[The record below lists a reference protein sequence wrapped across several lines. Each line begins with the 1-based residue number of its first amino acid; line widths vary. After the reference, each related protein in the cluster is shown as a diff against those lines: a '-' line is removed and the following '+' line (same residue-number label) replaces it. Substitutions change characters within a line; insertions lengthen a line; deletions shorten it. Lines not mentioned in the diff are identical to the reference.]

1 MFFWS
6 HKPSD
11 THVVLSDD
19 EEMSLVAKLS
29 NQNLEEY
36 MHYDMYKETR
46 KKYEKKIF
54 EFLEESLK
62 SDYEAFSKKY
72 VFRSLYG
79 DDVHELFQGYLRRY
93 GALIR
98 LATLGTYTK
107 SKRTHLIEF
116 AGDEDDELYYV
127 SWMYK
132 KPLFLGYGYDQYI
145 SFPAKSVEKM
155 VGRVTN
161 FTVMTDKFQLN
172 FNKDCVRLTV
182 Q

>member
-6 HKPSD
+6 HKRTD

-19 EEMSLVAKLS
+19 EEMSLVAELC
-29 NQNLEEY
+29 NRDPVEY
-36 MHYDMYKETR
+36 LRYDHDKETR

-54 EFLEESLK
+54 EFLEQSLK

-79 DDVHELFQGYLRRY
+79 DDVHEFFQGYLRKY
-93 GALIR
+93 GALTR

-107 SKRTHLIEF
+107 SKRTHVIDF
-116 AGDEDDELYYV
+116 VGDEDDELYYV

-132 KPLFLGYGYDQYI
+132 KPLFLGYAYDQYI
-145 SFPAKSVEKM
+145 SFPAKSIEKM

-172 FNKDCVRLTV
+172 FNTDCVRLTV
-182 Q
+182 L